1 VHARV
6 RCLHGSSAWPGAS
19 LTFRTL
25 WTLCRWMGETCT
37 HEQKSLKTAFLL
49 SFLLGNMYGVV
60 GSRGWRL
67 TALSSERLWLLLA
80 HTRARL

>member
-1 VHARV
+1 
-6 RCLHGSSAWPGAS
+6 
-19 LTFRTL
+19 
-25 WTLCRWMGETCT
+25 M

-49 SFLLGNMYGVV
+49 SFLLGNMYVVV